1 MIARALRSVASGREL
16 SRDEI
21 RAVISA
27 IMAGEGEAVQ
37 IAALLAALRTRG
49 ETLEEVIGAAQAM
62 RDHAIE
68 LPEAPPDAVDT
79 CGTGGDGA
87 GTFNISTVAAI
98 VVAGAGVPVA
108 KHGNRAATSRCGS
121 AEVLEALGISLELA
135 PARMAEA
142 VREVGIGFLFAR
154 ACHPAMARVG
164 PIRAALG
171 IPTLFNRLGP
181 LTNPMHVRHQLVGV
195 ADPGLMEP
203 TLRALCELGV
213 AGAWVVH
220 GQDGLDELST
230 CAASEICFERDGEIE
245 RQTIEPGKLVPRAG
259 REDLEG
265 GDAAENAGIAR
276 AILAGEPGPRRDVV
290 LLNAAAAL
298 CAASAERALPEALER
313 AAEAIDSGRARDL
326 LERWVAFTRSE
337 AASEGS

>member
-1 MIARALRSVASGREL
+1 MIGQALRSVSAGQEL

-21 RAVISA
+21 RAVIGA
-27 IMAGEGEAVQ
+27 IMAGEGDDLQ
-37 IAALLAALRTRG
+37 IAALLAALHTRG

-62 RDHAIE
+62 RDHAIK

-135 PARMAEA
+135 PARMAAA
-142 VREVGIGFLFAR
+142 VTEVGIGFLFAR

-164 PIRAALG
+164 PIRARLG
-171 IPTLFNRLGP
+171 IPTLFNRVGP

-195 ADPGLMEP
+195 ADPGLMQP
-203 TLRALCELGV
+203 TVRALHALGV
-213 AGAWVVH
+213 EGAWVVH

-230 CAASEICFERDGEIE
+230 CAPSEICFERDGEIV
-245 RQTIEPGKLVPRAG
+245 RQTLEPGKLVPRA
-259 REDLEG
+259 RPEDLKG
-265 GDAAENAGIAR
+265 GEATENAAIAR

-290 LLNAAAAL
+290 LLNAGAAL
-298 CAASAERALPEALER
+298 CAAGAEPDLPGALER
-313 AAEAIDSGRARDL
+313 AGDAVDSGRARDL
-326 LERWVAFTRSE
+326 LERWTAFTRR
-337 AASEGS
+337 EGAGK

>member
-1 MIARALRSVASGREL
+1 MIGQALRSVSAGQEL

-21 RAVISA
+21 RAVIGA
-27 IMAGEGEAVQ
+27 IMAGEGDDLQ
-37 IAALLAALRTRG
+37 IAALLAALHTRG

-62 RDHAIE
+62 RDHAIK

-135 PARMAEA
+135 PARMAAA
-142 VREVGIGFLFAR
+142 VTEVGIGFLFAR

-164 PIRAALG
+164 PIRARLG
-171 IPTLFNRLGP
+171 IPTLFNRVGP

-195 ADPGLMEP
+195 ADPGLMQP
-203 TLRALCELGV
+203 TVRALHALGV
-213 AGAWVVH
+213 EGAWVVH

-230 CAASEICFERDGEIE
+230 CAPSEICFERDGEIV
-245 RQTIEPGKLVPRAG
+245 RQTLEPGKLVPRA
-259 REDLEG
+259 RPEDLKG
-265 GDAAENAGIAR
+265 GEATENAAIAR

-290 LLNAAAAL
+290 LLNAGAAL
-298 CAASAERALPEALER
+298 CAAGAEPDLPGALER
-313 AAEAIDSGRARDL
+313 AGDAIDSGRARDL
-326 LERWVAFTRSE
+326 LERWTAFTRR
-337 AASEGS
+337 EGAGK

>member
-1 MIARALRSVASGREL
+1 MIGQALRSVSAGQEL

-21 RAVISA
+21 RAVIGA
-27 IMAGEGEAVQ
+27 IMAGEGDDLQ
-37 IAALLAALRTRG
+37 IAALLAALHTRG

-62 RDHAIE
+62 RDHAIK

-135 PARMAEA
+135 PARMAAA
-142 VREVGIGFLFAR
+142 VTEVGIGFLFAR

-164 PIRAALG
+164 PIRARLG
-171 IPTLFNRLGP
+171 IPTLFNRVGP

-195 ADPGLMEP
+195 ADPGLMQP
-203 TLRALCELGV
+203 TVRALHALGV
-213 AGAWVVH
+213 EGAWVVH

-230 CAASEICFERDGEIE
+230 CAPSEICFERDGEIV
-245 RQTIEPGKLVPRAG
+245 RQTLEPGKLVPRA
-259 REDLEG
+259 RPEDLKG
-265 GDAAENAGIAR
+265 GEATENAAIAR

-290 LLNAAAAL
+290 LLNAGAAL
-298 CAASAERALPEALER
+298 CAAGAEPDLPGALER
-313 AAEAIDSGRARDL
+313 ARLDAL
-326 LERWVAFTRSE
+326 H
-337 AASEGS
+337 